1 MKRFK
6 KLNDKQI
13 ERKNKLDY
21 LFSEESN
28 REYIEKMIYKNN
40 KK

>member
-28 REYIEKMIYKNN
+28 REHIEKMIYKNN